1 VLGRAPQLWSADDD
15 TLADLLH
22 AEATL
27 SYGHSTT
34 WAISV
39 AIALGREAGRR
50 KQLED
55 LRVAAEQLVEHLT
68 TGPSGRRRWRAV
80 VRAADQ
86 AFWDS
91 LDREGRRRVERN
103 CAELLR
109 DAVTTCLMV
118 EAVADVA
125 DPSLLLEGRG
135 PWLSAQ
141 RHESLLSHP
150 DWRASAPVLEAVR
163 AVLQPLDART
173 LTTVAGIHRIAL
185 EGVVEGAGRY
195 GEVCARLRSWSLVSA
210 VGCPWDVLATL
221 PGWEPLL
228 CGLPDA
234 SIAEIPELRDWATC
248 LAAALSHRAR
258 LSSDDVRTLAHPFE
272 IDCPSL
278 EELLN
283 TPM

>member
-1 VLGRAPQLWSADDD
+1 
-15 TLADLLH
+15 
-22 AEATL
+22 
-27 SYGHSTT
+27 
-34 WAISV
+34 
-39 AIALGREAGRR
+39 
-50 KQLED
+50 
-55 LRVAAEQLVEHLT
+55 
-68 TGPSGRRRWRAV
+68 
-80 VRAADQ
+80 
-86 AFWDS
+86 
-91 LDREGRRRVERN
+91 
-103 CAELLR
+103 
-109 DAVTTCLMV
+109 
-118 EAVADVA
+118 
-125 DPSLLLEGRG
+125 
-135 PWLSAQ
+135 
-141 RHESLLSHP
+141 
-150 DWRASAPVLEAVR
+150 VLEAVR

-195 GEVCARLRSWSLVSA
+195 GEVCARLQSWALVSA